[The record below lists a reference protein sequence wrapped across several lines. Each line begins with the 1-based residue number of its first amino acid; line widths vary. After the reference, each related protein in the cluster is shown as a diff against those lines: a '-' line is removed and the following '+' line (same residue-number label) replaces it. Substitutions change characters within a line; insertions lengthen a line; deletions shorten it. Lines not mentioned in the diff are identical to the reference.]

1 MVSSIPDSGA
11 AARRAKK
18 RELDRL
24 AQRAARERTRSRI
37 AQLEATV
44 QAMAQKE
51 SDGRAATLVEHLAET
66 TRQRHNLAKVV
77 SSIEAAIRGHREA
90 QKGTKDGNEDLPQ
103 AAHSGAADSAA
114 EIGSMEVLEDDF
126 DLALTG
132 PLDALTSP
140 AVPSSLPWTDAVEAV
155 SDDTALAHSPFV
167 IIPEPEKMCDC
178 VVPPSIPQRG
188 HSSIWRRANE
198 TLSGQEPL
206 PWHMLQYEDDCGE
219 DIPIRAILEGWDTVE
234 RIQELP
240 PLWRRLRRIDQL
252 QFSSCGKTER
262 LAILRLM
269 HRLLRY
275 QVEPTADQFSRLPPW
290 FLSR

>member
-1 MVSSIPDSGA
+1 MVSNTPDSGA

-37 AQLEATV
+37 AHLEATV

-51 SDGRAATLVEHLAET
+51 SDGRAATLVEQLAET
-66 TRQRHNLAKVV
+66 TRQRDDLAKVV
-77 SSIEAAIRGHREA
+77 SSIEAVIRRHR
-90 QKGTKDGNEDLPQ
+90 GTERGTSDRSEELPQ
-103 AAHSGAADSAA
+103 AVCLGDADLAP
-114 EIGSMEVLEDDF
+114 EIGSVEFPEDDF
-126 DLALTG
+126 DLALTES
-132 PLDALTSP
+132 LDALTSP
-140 AVPSSLPWTDAVEAV
+140 EVPSLLPWTGAAEVIDNGAPL
-155 SDDTALAHSPFV
+155 DHSPFV
-167 IIPEPEKMCDC
+167 IIPEPEKICDC
-178 VVPPSIPQRG
+178 VAPPSMPPPGR
-188 HSSIWRRANE
+188 SSIWRRANE
-198 TLSGQEPL
+198 TLSGQEAL
-206 PWHMLQYEDDCGE
+206 PRHMLQYEDDCGE
-219 DIPIRAILEGWDTVE
+219 DIPIRAILEGWDNVE
-234 RIQELP
+234 RTQDLP

-275 QVEPTADQFSRLPPW
+275 QVEPTTDQFSKLPPW

>member
-1 MVSSIPDSGA
+1 MVSSTPDSGA

-37 AQLEATV
+37 AHLEATV

-51 SDGRAATLVEHLAET
+51 SDDRASTLVEQLADM
-66 TRQRHNLAKVV
+66 TRQRDDLAKAV
-77 SSIEAAIRGHREA
+77 SSIEAVIRGHREA
-90 QKGTKDGNEDLPQ
+90 EKGTRGQNEDLPQ
-103 AAHSGAADSAA
+103 AMCSGDADLAVG
-114 EIGSMEVLEDDF
+114 IGSMEFPEDGF
-126 DLALTG
+126 DLALTES
-132 PLDALTSP
+132 LDDLTSP
-140 AVPSSLPWTDAVEAV
+140 AVPSLLPWTGAVEV
-155 SDDTALAHSPFV
+155 ISDDTPLGHSPFV
-167 IIPEPEKMCDC
+167 IIPEPEKICDC
-178 VVPPSIPQRG
+178 VAPPSMPPPG

-206 PWHMLQYEDDCGE
+206 PRHMLQYEDDCGE

-234 RIQELP
+234 RAQELP
-240 PLWRRLRRIDQL
+240 PLWKRLRRIDQL
-252 QFSSCGKTER
+252 QFSSCGRMER

-275 QVEPTADQFSRLPPW
+275 QVEPTADQFSKLPPW